1 MGLKK
6 HIAANSKFYIILLIV
21 LGSIGILGG
30 GYYLYSYLKRSSIDP
45 LAVIPK
51 NAVLII
57 DIKDPQASLN
67 TLMNENNIWQHFMS
81 LDTANTFQA
90 QLHFIDSLVLSDANF
105 AELVKNNRS
114 CISIHYTG
122 QDKLSLL
129 FAVSIESRRNTKK
142 IRQFINNHIGQK
154 EIKEEKHKGETIYSL
169 DVKGMPAFN
178 YAISNGVFMASYN
191 PLLLKDAIVQAKSD
205 DGFNKDAAF
214 IKLQETAGDNVEA
227 NVYLHIN
234 FIGRMFA
241 TAFKDAYRSDLSEL
255 EKMGLWAEM
264 DLVLKENEI
273 LLNGFLLPDSAKEN
287 YLGFLHKQQSQKIEI
302 QKLIPAD
309 AAAIL
314 VWAMHDFQ
322 GFFKEWNNWRLKNG
336 HHKDIVN
343 SFKSQYGEDVIHDFT
358 SWIGNQYAL
367 VVLSAD
373 SVDLYEQSYAIFK
386 SKDAQTAKMRLS
398 NYVKDND
405 SISFRGFEI
414 MKLQPLGIIPVL
426 FGSVFS
432 NIEETNCLIMEDY
445 VVFANT
451 ENSLKRIVNSYLA
464 GKTLVKTEA
473 FSDMT
478 DNLSEEANFFAYLNF
493 KYSYT
498 LMQEF
503 IRDKYLLQMLSKPSL
518 YTNFE
523 SVAFQLSSAQELF
536 YSSFYLK
543 YSPGQTKETDY
554 VWETVLDADIISEPF
569 LIWDHQTKNY
579 AIVVFDK
586 HNYMYLINING
597 EVLWKIP
604 LAEKPISKLYYVDC
618 YKNNK
623 YQYLFNTANYIY
635 LIDKNGE
642 KVENYPVKL
651 EASATSPL
659 ALFDYENDKNYRIL
673 ISCADRKLYNYSIDG
688 MPTSGWKN
696 PSTKDFVRCMPMH
709 IRLEHSDYIL
719 LAEAD
724 GGLQFFNRRGEE
736 LQYLNEYFVNAP
748 QTAVFPDE
756 QKKQFVT
763 TDENGVVI
771 RIASDGNIIKEILH
785 DFSPDHS
792 FIYEDINGD
801 GDKDYIFYDKKQ
813 VFVYEKT
820 GEVLFKHGFTK
831 AMDSEIRFTKGPASK
846 PIISINSTDGELFLF
861 DAKGLIATEIK
872 FHSDKPASFFKE
884 ENSLNVFTVFNNKV
898 YYYMIG
904 EE

>member
-1 MGLKK
+1 MGIKK

-30 GYYLYSYLKRSSIDP
+30 GYYLYSYLKRSAIDP

-67 TLMNENNIWQHFMS
+67 TLMEENNIWQHFMT
-81 LDTANTFQA
+81 LDTANTFQE
-90 QLHFIDSLVLSDANF
+90 QLHFIDSLIFSEANF

-129 FAVSIESRRNTKK
+129 FAVSIESRRNGKK
-142 IRQFINNHIGQK
+142 IRQFISNHVGEK
-154 EIKEEKHKGETIYSL
+154 EIKEEKHKGETIYSI
-169 DVKGMPAFN
+169 DIKGMPAFN
-178 YAISNGVFMASYN
+178 YTIAHGVFMASYN
-191 PLLLKDAIVQAKSD
+191 SLLLKDAIVQAKSD
-205 DGFNKDAAF
+205 DGFDKDPAF
-214 IKLQETAGDNVEA
+214 LKLQETAGEKVEA
-227 NVYLHIN
+227 NVYVHMN
-234 FIGRMFA
+234 FIGRMLA

-255 EKMGLWAEM
+255 EKMGVWAEM

-273 LLNGFLLPDSAKEN
+273 LLNGFLLPNNKEEN
-287 YLGFLHKQQSQKIEI
+287 YLAFLHKQKAQKTDV

-309 AAAIL
+309 AAAMML
-314 VWAMHDFQ
+314 WAMDDFQ
-322 GFFKEWNNWRLKNG
+322 TFYKDWNGWRLKNA
-336 HHKDIVN
+336 HHKDIIN
-343 SFKSQYGEDVIHDFT
+343 SFKSQYGDELIHDFT
-358 SWIGNQYAL
+358 SWIGNQFAFF
-367 VVLSAD
+367 VLSSD
-373 SVDLYEQSYAIFK
+373 SVDLYAQSYAIFK
-386 SKDAQTAKMRLS
+386 SKDAQTAKLRLS
-398 NYVKDND
+398 KYVKDND
-405 SISFRGFEI
+405 SASFRGFEI
-414 MKLQPLGIIPVL
+414 MKLKPLGIIPVL

-451 ENSLKRIVNSYLA
+451 ENSLKRMVNSYLA
-464 GKTLVKTEA
+464 GKTLVKTEVYTEM
-473 FSDMT
+473 SEK
-478 DNLSEEANFFAYLNF
+478 LSEESNFFAYLNC
-493 KYSYT
+493 KYSFK

-503 IRDKYLLQMLSKPSL
+503 IRDEYLTRMLSNPAL
-518 YTNFE
+518 YTSFE
-523 SVAFQLSSAQELF
+523 SVAFQISSAQELF
-536 YSSFYLK
+536 YTSFYLK
-543 YSPGQTKETDY
+543 YAPGQSKETDY

-586 HNYMYLINING
+586 HNYMYLINIKG

-604 LAEKPISKLYYVDC
+604 LAEKPMSKVYYVDC
-618 YKNNK
+618 YKNDK

-659 ALFDYENDKNYRIL
+659 ALFDYDKDKNYRIL

-688 MPTSGWKN
+688 MPTNGWEN

-709 IRLEHSDYIL
+709 IRLGHSDYIL

-724 GGLQFFNRRGEE
+724 GSLPFFNRRGQE
-736 LQYLNEYFVNAP
+736 LEFLNEYFVNAS
-748 QTAVFPDE
+748 QTAVYPDE
-756 QKKQFVT
+756 KEMQFVT

-771 RIASDGNIIKEILH
+771 RIGSDGNLTKKIIQ

-792 FIYEDINGD
+792 FIYQDVNGD
-801 GDKDYIFYDKKQ
+801 EEKDYIFYDKKQ
-813 VFVYEKT
+813 LFVYEKN
-820 GEVLFKHGFTK
+820 GEALFKHGFTK
-831 AMDSEIRFTKGPASK
+831 SMDSEIRFTKGLASK
-846 PIISINSTDGELFLF
+846 PIISLNSTDGELFLF
-861 DAKGLIATEIK
+861 DAKGLIPTEIK
-872 FHSDKPASFFKE
+872 FHSHKPASFFKE
-884 ENSLNVFTVFNNKV
+884 ENSLNVFTVYNNKV